1 VWIIFGV
8 LRPSTA
14 APRLYAVLLLISI
27 RDSMHALPL
36 INDLS
41 SLLILL
47 LLHVA
52 LVTNLLDVS

>member
-1 VWIIFGV
+1 MLIIFGV

-14 APRLYAVLLLISI
+14 APRLNAILLLISI
-27 RDSMHALPL
+27 RDSMYALSL